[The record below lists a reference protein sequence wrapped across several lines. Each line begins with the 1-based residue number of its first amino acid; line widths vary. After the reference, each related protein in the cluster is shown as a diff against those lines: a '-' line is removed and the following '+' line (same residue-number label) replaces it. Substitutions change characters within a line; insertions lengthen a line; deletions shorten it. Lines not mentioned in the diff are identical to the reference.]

1 MKFIKQHW
9 LFFISLIIVLPSL
22 WPLFRLDFFRMH
34 DWTHVARLVE
44 LDVALKD
51 GQFPPRWAP
60 DLGWGKGMPLFH
72 FYGPLPYYLAEMLY
86 LIKLPAV
93 WAIKA
98 IFALNFFVGFYFMYL
113 WAKSVWGKYGGLLSA
128 TAFVYLPYRA
138 VQLYVR
144 GSLAELTA
152 MTFLPLFFYAASQK
166 KYLLTA
172 LAWTGIFL
180 SHNVIALFSLFF
192 LPLYFLFNLRK
203 WRWWLWVGCLTFVLS
218 AFFILPAFF
227 EKNLT
232 VVDSLTGGYSDYRFH
247 FIYLRQLWQRSW
259 GYGGSI
265 FGLEDDI
272 SFQFGWPHLLLILP
286 AVRLWRRQ
294 IYFWLALG
302 LSIFMMT
309 FHSQFI
315 WDRVPILALA
325 QFPWRLLA
333 FAGVFVAFL
342 AGSSAKIIKNKY
354 LIPALIILIIALNI
368 NYFRPEKFAPVEDY
382 YYTDRQRITREMSNI
397 LPDYLPKNY
406 ADFPTAIGAKT
417 RLEYWSDIISLI
429 SWSGLIIYVFKSYRT
444 RA

>member
-1 MKFIKQHW
+1 M
-9 LFFISLIIVLPSL
+9 
-22 WPLFRLDFFRMH
+22 
-34 DWTHVARLVE
+34 A
-44 LDVALKD
+44 
-51 GQFPPRWAP
+51 
-60 DLGWGKGMPLFH
+60 LGWS
-72 FYGPLPYYLAEMLY
+72 
-86 LIKLPAV
+86 
-93 WAIKA
+93 
-98 IFALNFFVGFYFMYL
+98 LNFCF
-113 WAKSVWGKYGGLLSA
+113 K
-128 TAFVYLPYRA
+128 R
-138 VQLYVR
+138 
-144 GSLAELTA
+144 
-152 MTFLPLFFYAASQK
+152 
-166 KYLLTA
+166 
-172 LAWTGIFL
+172 
-180 SHNVIALFSLFF
+180 
-192 LPLYFLFNLRK
+192 
-203 WRWWLWVGCLTFVLS
+203 
-218 AFFILPAFF
+218 FFILPAFF

-247 FIYLRQLWQRSW
+247 FIYLRQLWRRSW

-272 SFQFGWPHLLLILP
+272 SFQFGWSHLLLILP

-382 YYTDRQRITREMSNI
+382 YYTDRRG
-397 LPDYLPKNY
+397 LPGK
-406 ADFPTAIGAKT
+406 
-417 RLEYWSDIISLI
+417 
-429 SWSGLIIYVFKSYRT
+429 
-444 RA
+444 